1 MRRIAIASGPESC
14 RLTRLARAGSGAE
27 FVCNTSRVDGKA
39 APETTGAGPA
49 HLLPL
54 SRLLQSSSHRVGTAD
69 GRRLPDVRFSLIL
82 VTLKPEHA
90 LDALDSQFVNPA
102 RSRVREDI

>member
-14 RLTRLARAGSGAE
+14 RLTRLARAGSGAD

-54 SRLLQSSSHRVGTAD
+54 SRLLQSSPHRVGTAD

-90 LDALDSQFVNPA
+90 LDVLVSQFVNPA
-102 RSRVREDI
+102 RSRVR

>member
-1 MRRIAIASGPESC
+1 VRRIAIASGPESC

-90 LDALDSQFVNPA
+90 LDALDSQLVNPA
-102 RSRVREDI
+102 RSRVR